1 MKTKSKDFLHKY
13 LVMDRQARVI
23 TVFSTNVVNEYCK
36 NINTTPVSV
45 AAMGRLLSATLMM
58 GSMLKGKESVMVTIN
73 GNGPIGT
80 IKAEADS
87 IGNVRA
93 YATNPLVEVPNKENG
108 MLDVASA
115 VGSAG
120 YLNVRRQMN
129 LKEPFIGTCELI
141 SGEIG
146 EDLSYYFGTSEQTPT
161 IVALGVLANKDGTC
175 KQAGG
180 FIIQLLPNASEEVYQ
195 FLEKMLRNITS
206 VSKLIEN
213 AKTSDQ
219 LVYQLFEEAEL
230 VFEYP
235 VDYKCSCSFEKTKLL
250 LAQLNETELDEE
262 INKGEGLDVTCNFCQ
277 QVYHFDS
284 EVLKEVKQ
292 IKQNSN
298 FQVK

>member
-1 MKTKSKDFLHKY
+1 MSKDYLHKY

-23 TVFSTNVVNEYCK
+23 TVFSTNTVNEYCK
-36 NINTTPVSV
+36 NIDCSPVGV
-45 AAMGRLLSATLMM
+45 AAMGRLLSSTLMM

-73 GNGPIGT
+73 GNGPIGV

-87 IGNVRA
+87 NGNVRG
-93 YATNPLVEVPNKENG
+93 YAANPLVEVPNKENG

-115 VGSAG
+115 VGSEG
-120 YLNVRRQMN
+120 FLNVRRQMN
-129 LKEPFIGTCELI
+129 LKEPFIGTCELV

-180 FIIQLLPNASEEVYQ
+180 FIIQLLPNAGEEVYE
-195 FLEKMLRNITS
+195 FLEKMLRNLTS

-219 LVYQLFEEAEL
+219 LVYQLFDEAEL
-230 VFEYP
+230 IFEYP
-235 VDYKCSCSFEKTKLL
+235 VNYKCTCSYEKTKIMLT
-250 LAQLNETELDEE
+250 QLSNAELDEE
-262 INKGEGLDVTCNFCQ
+262 ISSDKGLDVTCNFCQ
-277 QVYHFDS
+277 KNYHFDS
-284 EVLKEVKQ
+284 EALKE
-292 IKQNSN
+292 IKEIKASSK

>member
-1 MKTKSKDFLHKY
+1 MNKDFLHKY

-23 TVFSTNVVNEYCK
+23 TVFSTNTVNEYLK
-36 NINTTPVSV
+36 NIDATPVAI

-87 IGNVRA
+87 NGNVRG
-93 YATNPLVEVPNKENG
+93 YAFNPQVEVANKENG
-108 MLDVASA
+108 MLDVAAA
-115 VGSAG
+115 VGSEG

-129 LKEPFIGTCELI
+129 LKEPFIGTCELV

-180 FIIQLLPNASEEVYQ
+180 FIIQLLPNAKEEVYE
-195 FLEKMLRNITS
+195 FLEKMLKNLTS

-230 VFEYP
+230 IFEYP
-235 VDYKCSCSFEKTKLL
+235 VNYKCTCSYEKTKVLL
-250 LAQLNETELDEE
+250 SQLTNEELDEE
-262 INKGEGLDVTCNFCQ
+262 IASNKGLDVTCNFCQ
-277 QVYHFDS
+277 KVYHYDS
-284 EVLKEVKQ
+284 EALKEVKA
-292 IKQNSN
+292 IKQNN
-298 FQVK
+298 KFEVK